1 MDFFCVTALKQA
13 IKILGAFDVT
23 SRPDCRSNYVT
34 ADFKK
39 IYMGDLSLHES

>member
-1 MDFFCVTALKQA
+1 MDFFCITALKQA
-13 IKILGAFDVT
+13 IKIWGAFNVT

-39 IYMGDLSLHES
+39 YIYGRAVTA